1 MSISTGSTWRYSTL
15 STFYLRTHDQNQK
28 IPRLTHSGALCTSLE
43 HLCSGLGEG
52 GRRGIK
58 LGEGA
63 GYLGSAV
70 KKKLLER

>member
-1 MSISTGSTWRYSTL
+1 
-15 STFYLRTHDQNQK
+15 
-28 IPRLTHSGALCTSLE
+28 LE